1 MFDPKERKKGNYMN
15 KKIKIMVFTEGTL
28 IMHANALN
36 KKRKDIVDQVKK
48 RDTSVHNFQTYIPI
62 GSAPKKLKLW
72 TSQSID
78 LIYLTSRTKQNQ
90 IDQIKDVLIKYNF
103 PKAKLLFRKPDQN
116 YSDVVEKEEPDILIE
131 DDCESIGGK
140 KEMAITYVKP
150 LIRSKI
156 KSIPVKEFE
165 GIDHLSDKVEDLFNV

>member
-1 MFDPKERKKGNYMN
+1 MN
-15 KKIKIMVFTEGTL
+15 KKIKLMVFTEGTI
-28 IMHANALN
+28 IMHSNAAN
-36 KKRKDIVDQVKK
+36 KKRKDIINQVKK

-62 GSAPKKLKLW
+62 GSAPKKLKQW
-72 TSQSID
+72 ASQSID

-103 PKAKLLFRKPDQN
+103 PKGKLLFRKIDQN

-156 KSIPVKEFE
+156 KSIPIKEFD
-165 GIDHLSDKVEDLFNV
+165 GIDYLPNKVEDLFYI